1 MHLVSKSVCAKM
13 LSLGDLRCITYRI
26 QETVKSQSYTGAV
39 GESGGKGWVRY
50 LFRCEKSNRIQSVC
64 WTYSLE
70 QRTIRRKVT
79 LQGLKLTVSKN
90 SVEENGENTQRNE
103 SNFAT
108 RMCPTVL
115 CGLLVSSS
123 LMLIASLQN
132 RAITFTYRWPSSGS
146 VIYILISAEMK
157 VLEEDCPPLRICT
170 LSTIA
175 VLLVLIHPR
184 PCGSGKNASFSCSLL
199 SPRVEAL
206 TQF

>member
-1 MHLVSKSVCAKM
+1 MHLVSNSVCAEM
-13 LSLGDLRCITYRI
+13 FSLGDLRCITYRI
-26 QETVKSQSYTGAV
+26 QQTVKLQSYTGAV

-50 LFRCEKSNRIQSVC
+50 LFRCEKSNGTQSVC
-64 WTYSLE
+64 WSYFLE

-79 LQGLKLTVSKN
+79 CKGWSCLSKN

-108 RMCPTVL
+108 RMGPTVL
-115 CGLLVSSS
+115 CGLLVSFS
-123 LMLIASLQN
+123 LMLIASPQN
-132 RAITFTYRWPSSGS
+132 RAVTFTYRWPSSGS

-157 VLEEDCPPLRICT
+157 VLEDDCPPLRICT

-184 PCGSGKNASFSCSLL
+184 PCGSGKNASFSRSLL
-199 SPRVEAL
+199 SPRVEAF